1 MRHTLLMK
9 QLSLQYCL
17 SAIKGVRKRGGW
29 GYPPLSLIF
38 YKNFII
44 WEVRRAWFFTKIR
57 RVRVEEY
64 AYYVNKLRLK
74 TWIWLQIVTSQRAH
88 TKYKWPPYATEWN
101 PMEIFCVRHW
111 VQSPAVGV
119 RVSVAPIKEFPYIQL
134 SAVIWV
140 ARINGQQ
147 TLLQM
152 KLWYLAKHTAY
163 SRLDLLFG

>member
-1 MRHTLLMK
+1 MFAKHGRLADYWHSCRPTYIYKFRGKMRHTLLMK

-88 TKYKWPPYATEWN
+88 TKCKWPPYATEWT
-101 PMEIFCVRHW
+101 PPWKF
-111 VQSPAVGV
+111 
-119 RVSVAPIKEFPYIQL
+119 
-134 SAVIWV
+134 SAY
-140 ARINGQQ
+140 ATECNH
-147 TLLQM
+147 LQ
-152 KLWYLAKHTAY
+152 W
-163 SRLDLLFG
+163 G